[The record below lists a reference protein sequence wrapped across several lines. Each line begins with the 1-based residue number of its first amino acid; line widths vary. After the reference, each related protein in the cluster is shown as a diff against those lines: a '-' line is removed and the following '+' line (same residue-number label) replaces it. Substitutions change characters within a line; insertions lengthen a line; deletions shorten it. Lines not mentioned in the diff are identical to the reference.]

1 MAARVMLLILAVG
14 AFVAI
19 WSSDHRNVN
28 SPRTDAAATFQ
39 DADGAL
45 QPPGI
50 VLTDA
55 GQRDSAGPDR
65 TEIDERE
72 VVVSRSLPM
81 VPKSRS
87 LQPVSTEDAIDS
99 HSGIPL
105 PGGITPGRF
114 RVVRSD
120 GRVLRIRLSL
130 TDLLGRGIPQTA
142 PPRSLYLLHD
152 GKIRWYFIRV
162 ESEKTTV
169 AAGTI
174 SPQPDWKTPVAAVIA
189 SKPMPPAVARKP
201 QSRRNA
207 MRIWWERN
215 REIVAPTIDRMQQT
229 AGRMQTTLRK
239 VSRNAVERWWNLA
252 AGSIEQ
258 IRRTARRS
266 SDNSD
271 SRD

>member
-1 MAARVMLLILAVG
+1 MAARVVLLILAVG

-19 WSSDHRNVN
+19 WSSDRRNVN
-28 SPRTDAAATFQ
+28 SPRTDAVATFQ

-72 VVVSRSLPM
+72 VAVSRPLPM

-87 LQPVSTEDAIDS
+87 LQPVSTKDATES

-130 TDLLGRGIPQTA
+130 TELLGRGIPQTE

-162 ESEKTTV
+162 ESGKTTV
-169 AAGTI
+169 TATTL
-174 SPQPDWKTPVAAVIA
+174 SPQTDRQTPVAAVVA
-189 SKPMPPAVARKP
+189 SKPRTPVVARKP

-215 REIVAPTIDRMQQT
+215 RDIVAPTIDRMQQT
-229 AGRMQTTLRK
+229 AGRMQSTLRK

-252 AGSIEQ
+252 AGSIKQ
-258 IRRTARRS
+258 IRRTARRPIEMR
-266 SDNSD
+266 D